1 MSGLR
6 RYLNTVFEDKLFWGI
21 MALFCIAIVLMALF
35 VPVSEDTEE
44 TTNPE
49 SIRYADGWNAQ
60 TLKPANNQES
70 EAAEA
75 IYQIKRV
82 FHTEA
87 AFPKGLKI
95 KWARVQDTR
104 VLVIFEQYKDLN
116 RSYNRD
122 YIAVYDVSGA
132 WLYGF
137 EGVLP
142 YESTR
147 IALMPNQ
154 EGVLFWE
161 WKMKSTEKELF
172 LLVTPD
178 GHKQMHVTE
187 DLWSDMPA
195 YWNSDYTVA
204 QTKESRLVIVH
215 TDTGKHSV
223 VFDYSDAYPTMY
235 PRSSKIDEEQEMM
248 LNGLVPIF
256 FMLIIIF
263 LLPWMMDNPN
273 IPKRGMKEVHGDLR
287 DRH

>member
-1 MSGLR
+1 MSGLK
-6 RYLNTVFEDKLFWGI
+6 RYLNTVFDDRLFWGI
-21 MALFCIAIVLMALF
+21 MALFCLVIVLMALF
-35 VPVSEDTEE
+35 VPIPEDAEE
-44 TTNPE
+44 TARPE
-49 SIRYADGWNAQ
+49 AISYEDGWNTQA
-60 TLKPANNQES
+60 LMPANHQES
-70 EAAEA
+70 KAAEA

-82 FHTEA
+82 FHTEDD
-87 AFPKGLKI
+87 FPKGLRI
-95 KWARVQDTR
+95 KWARAQGER
-104 VLVIFEQYKDLN
+104 VLVVFEQYKDLN

-137 EGVLP
+137 EGVLH

-147 IALMPNQ
+147 IALMPDQ
-154 EGVLFWE
+154 EGILFWE

-172 LLVTPD
+172 LVVHPD

-195 YWNSDYTVA
+195 YWESDYEVA
-204 QTKESRLVIVH
+204 QTEESRLVIVH
-215 TDTGKHSV
+215 TDTGKPSV

-248 LNGLVPIF
+248 LNGLVPII

-273 IPKRGMKEVHGDLR
+273 VPKRGMKELHGDLR
-287 DRH
+287 DRQ